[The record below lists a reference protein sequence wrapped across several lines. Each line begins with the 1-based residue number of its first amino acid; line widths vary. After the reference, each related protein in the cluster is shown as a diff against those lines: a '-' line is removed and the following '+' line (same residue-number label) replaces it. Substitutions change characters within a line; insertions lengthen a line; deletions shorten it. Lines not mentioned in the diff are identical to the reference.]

1 MDINKIVKT
10 KTMQELLSENNES
23 SAKEVF
29 GKFLYEGE
37 LGILFGDSNTGKS
50 ILSNDIA
57 FFVSGGGHEWEGMI
71 SPNIPSL
78 YIDLEMTEQQF
89 IHRYKHASKNI
100 PDTYRRAGIDTLM
113 CKEDKLYSVVKN
125 EIISQQG
132 EENPPK
138 FIIIDNITNGFG
150 SIFSPSK
157 MRQLV
162 SDFKVLKNRFGLT
175 ILLIAH
181 CPKRKP
187 NTPISDNNLGGSK
200 MLLNFCDSA
209 FAIAPSL
216 VGSDFKYIKQIKTRE
231 TSKLNDV
238 LTVKIVSDPYLS
250 MKPYGWNEEDAHIN
264 PDNDTL
270 WNVDLTP
277 EKEIDLVRLLKSGEL
292 SFNEIGELLDMS
304 TEDVRR
310 YFFNM

>member
-1 MDINKIVKT
+1 MAINKIVKT
-10 KTMQELLSENNES
+10 KTMQELLSESNES
-23 SAKEVF
+23 SAREVF

-50 ILSNDIA
+50 ILSNDIS
-57 FFVSGGGHEWEGMI
+57 FFVSGGGHEWEWMV
-71 SPNIPSL
+71 SPKIPSL
-78 YIDLEMTEQQF
+78 YIDLEMTEKQF
-89 IHRYKHASKNI
+89 VHRYKDASKYI
-100 PDTYRRAGIDTLM
+100 PETYRRTGVDSLM
-113 CKEDKLYSVVKN
+113 CEEDKLYSVVKN

-132 EENPPK
+132 EQNPPK

-162 SDFKVLKNRFGLT
+162 SDLKSLKNRFGLT

-187 NTPISDNNLGGSK
+187 NTPITGNNLGGSK

-209 FAIAPSL
+209 FAIAPSI
-216 VGSDFKYIKQIKTRE
+216 VGNDFKYIKQIKTRE
-231 TSKLNDV
+231 GQKMDDV
-238 LTVKIVSDPYLS
+238 LTVQIVSKPYLS
-250 MKPYGWNEEDAHIN
+250 MKTYGWNEEDAHIN

-270 WNVDLTP
+270 WNIDLTP
-277 EKEIDLVRLLKSGEL
+277 EKEIELVRLLNSGEL
-292 SFNEIGELLDMS
+292 SFSDIGTLLDMS
-304 TEDVRR
+304 TESVRR
-310 YFFNM
+310 YFIRM